1 MKQKTGLVLEGGAM
15 RGMFTAGVL
24 DVMMEN
30 GIRFNGAMGVSA
42 GAVFGCNF
50 KSGQI
55 GRSLRYNMRFCDD
68 PRYCSFESLIRTG
81 NLYGVDFCYDEIP
94 NKLDPFDAQAY
105 RENPMPFYAVCTN
118 VETGKAIHKRLD
130 RGDSRDMQYFRAS
143 ASMPIVSQIV
153 EADGYKLLDG
163 GITDSI
169 PLLAMERRGYPRNVV
184 ILTQPLGYVK
194 EKSGILPLVHVT
206 MRKYPYLIKAMDVRH
221 IRYNRQ
227 TAYVRE
233 QELAGKAFVIRPPYA
248 LGISRTE
255 DDPAELRR
263 VYEIG
268 RAEMEKRLPALKEF
282 LDNPAAGKTLPDEF
296 PDDPAAD
303 QTLPD
308 GVLDDPAAGK
318 TLPDGQDTVQAQ
330 TNTEE

>member
-30 GIRFNGAMGVSA
+30 GIRFDGAMGVSA